1 MVTQFYNYF
10 IQYIFSKLTN
20 SHYIN
25 IIIKILKNIRFS
37 IKHSKLVNIM
47 TSITFDKI
55 SEDKTTGALFNVYFY
70 TPGKNNS
77 KKPIFLNIPSTKSI
91 FGIETRYNNNY
102 FKWTISS
109 DIINNI
115 SLLENMLINSF
126 TELAI
131 SSIKSKIIV
140 KKGYPTMLETKLNK
154 SASSSDII
162 LHKPGEIL
170 TYNSLKNKKCT
181 VKLQLRNISI
191 QTRNNEHIL
200 YYNLEINEIA
210 LLHDK

>member
-1 MVTQFYNYF
+1 
-10 IQYIFSKLTN
+10 
-20 SHYIN
+20 
-25 IIIKILKNIRFS
+25 
-37 IKHSKLVNIM
+37 M

-55 SEDKTTGALFNVYFY
+55 SENKITGTLFNVYFY
-70 TPGKNNS
+70 TPTKNNS

-91 FGIETRYNNNY
+91 FGIETRYNNSY

-115 SLLENMLINSF
+115 KLLENMLINSF
-126 TELAI
+126 TEFNI
-131 SSIKSKIIV
+131 NSIKSKIIV

-154 SASSSDII
+154 NTSSSEII
-162 LHKPGEIL
+162 IHNPGEII
-170 TYNSLKNKKCT
+170 TYHSLKNKKCN

-191 QTRNNEHIL
+191 QTQNDEHIM